1 MMIDST
7 KAQIELLE
15 KTSDIQIKELEKS
28 KLSPK
33 DAEETKSDFEKEV
46 MQILLS
52 PIDDEGKSRIET
64 VRRKFYIA
72 VEKAT
77 KKENRVL
84 EFISRIIQS

>member
-15 KTSDIQIKELEKS
+15 KMSDIQIKELEKS

-33 DAEETKSDFEKEV
+33 DAEETKSDFEKVV

-52 PIDDEGKSRIET
+52 PIDDEGKARIER

-77 KKENRVL
+77 KRKIG
-84 EFISRIIQS
+84 F